1 VRETRP
7 ALFAGNVQAR
17 GGVDGEGDREEGR
30 GASALDAD
38 LAPEPSPLTP
48 LVEMAPALPQVAAR
62 PDHHTE
68 DQLAKAKLR
77 HAWLRAIHECLAAGY
92 SCKAAVAAYPQF
104 STATLSRLLMIA
116 GEELGALSTPTER
129 VGWILARPIDIL
141 TPGVSTGRK
150 PAHHLTEQE
159 ALALRGLILAR
170 STANDHTTANHFSLA
185 VEQFP
190 AHAACTPGTRAFIF
204 SRLDDAARK
213 RRLPVWPKAWR
224 KQAYPTRQ
232 EGAKFRGV
240 KSMQPLEQCD
250 RRAMIW
256 TDEAGQDHPLLA
268 HTIWEM
274 DDASDNEPRQSIDP
288 DTGEAV
294 LTRQTLWT
302 QDVYSAALLG
312 FSQVARS
319 RDAYRIEDVADHV
332 RNCIDA
338 WGLPTF
344 LRLEQGKIW
353 NGSFFHGVKVGL
365 AGWASDERW
374 GGLDPLVRV
383 TNVHKS
389 KGKGTMEGSFNLLQA
404 MTAHM
409 GLSIGRV
416 RGEFEGATKALTR
429 AHGTGEIHERFWSMA
444 KAAEAVGAVCDWY
457 NARPKSR
464 KAFGRD
470 QVVPID
476 LLRDQRGAQPPASE
490 MWRLNPI
497 KRVATIRG
505 GHVEVMVDHYPTPFR
520 FRINGVDTDLHL
532 DHGYSVLIAFH
543 PGRPEDGCAV
553 FNAELGS
560 RNRDNMR
567 KGEFLIQAPLAEWVA
582 QIDLS
587 GRGDFSPRRK
597 ANAAVNRAF
606 RAIGQATR
614 VAHSQDSHGT
624 VMSAS
629 VGSSP
634 ATGQAPAPGSI
645 TAGAHP
651 APRRAK
657 ANDPFRC
664 TTEDDWARQQ
674 ERLNRIASATDAV
687 TSDE

>member
-1 VRETRP
+1 MRETRP
-7 ALFAGNVQAR
+7 ALFAGNTHERV
-17 GGVDGEGDREEGR
+17 GVDGGEEFSVSSVQFSEGQ
-30 GASALDAD
+30 DAP
-38 LAPEPSPLTP
+38 ALTP
-48 LVEMAPALPQVAAR
+48 TVEMAPAVAQVAER
-62 PDHHTE
+62 PEHHTE

-129 VGWILARPIDIL
+129 VGWILARSIDIL
-141 TPGVSTGRK
+141 APGVSTGRK
-150 PAHHLTEQE
+150 PAHQLTEQE

-170 STANDHTTANHFSLA
+170 STQNDHTTANHFSLA

-190 AHAACTPGTRAFIF
+190 AHAACTPSTRAFIL

-213 RRLPVWPKAWR
+213 RRVPIWPKAWR
-224 KQAYPTRQ
+224 KSAYPTRQ
-232 EGAKFRGV
+232 EAAKFRGV

-250 RRAMIW
+250 RRGMFIVEV
-256 TDEAGQDHPLLA
+256 DNQKVSMMPHS
-268 HTIWEM
+268 IWEM

-383 TNVHKS
+383 TNAHKS
-389 KGKGTMEGSFNLLQA
+389 KGKGAMEVSFNLTQS
-404 MTAHM
+404 MSAHM

-429 AHGTGEIHERFWSMA
+429 AHGTGEINERFWSMA
-444 KAAEAVGAVCDWY
+444 KSAEAVGSVCEY
-457 NARPKSR
+457 FNARPKTR
-464 KAFGRD
+464 LAFGRD
-470 QVVPID
+470 TVVPVD
-476 LLRDQRGAQPPASE
+476 LLRNQRGAQPPKSE
-490 MWRLNPI
+490 LWRLNPV
-497 KRVATIRG
+497 KRVATVRG

-543 PGRPEDGCAV
+543 PGRPEDGCGV

-560 RNRDNMR
+560 RNRDNLR
-567 KGEFLIQAPLAEWVA
+567 KGEFILQAPFAEWVA

-587 GRGDFSPRRK
+587 GRADFSPRRK
-597 ANAAVNRAF
+597 ASAAVNRAF
-606 RAIGQATR
+606 RAVGSAMR

-624 VMSAS
+624 VISAS
-629 VGSSP
+629 VGTTANP
-634 ATGQAPAPGSI
+634 APAPGSI
-645 TAGAHP
+645 TAEAQP
-651 APRRAK
+651 APRRTKAK
-657 ANDPFRC
+657 DIFSCAD
-664 TTEDDWARQQ
+664 EADWEAQN
-674 ERLNRIASATDAV
+674 ERLERRARAAEAAEASAGTN
-687 TSDE
+687 DE